1 MKPNIYVIGSLRNK
15 RVPQVAYALR
25 TALDCEVFDDWF
37 AAGPEADD
45 HWAAYE
51 RSKGHNFEQAL
62 QGAAAQNVFRFDQTH
77 LALASHVV
85 LVLPAGK
92 SGHLELGWALGAK
105 KQGYILLESED
116 PERFDVMYNF
126 ATKVVGS
133 VETLVEAINA

>member
-25 TALDCEVFDDWF
+25 TALDCDVFDDWY

-51 RSKGHNFEQAL
+51 RGKGHTFEQAL
-62 QGAAAQNVFRFDQTH
+62 EGFAAQNVFRFDLYH
-77 LALASHVV
+77 LAIASHVV

-92 SGHLELGWALGAK
+92 SGHLELGWALGQK
-105 KQGYILLESED
+105 KKGYILLESED
-116 PERFDVMYNF
+116 PERFDIMYNF

-133 VETLVEAINA
+133 VEALVEAISA